1 MRADQKLN
9 YPPPPKMEPDGMLT
23 NGGDHHHHNLHQ
35 YAEKQQPQFR
45 QLHLDYDMNSKEN
58 NSQNKAEPQQASR
71 IPTGHMRRDRASL
84 RAKQRKDMEQA
95 RMQVRIQWFK
105 SKHFQKFD
113 PILLLFRNKDKIL
126 AEMKM
131 TMDLPKGHRHCPMGI
146 TRVKSQEMIHQLT
159 SGTYMIACDL

>member
-1 MRADQKLN
+1 MKFQFFFRPNLQRFSITDQSSADERNVSQDVTTYNYNDTQTLRADQKLN

-95 RMQVRIQWFK
+95 RMQVRIKWFK
-105 SKHFQKFD
+105 SKLNF
-113 PILLLFRNKDKIL
+113 
-126 AEMKM
+126 
-131 TMDLPKGHRHCPMGI
+131 
-146 TRVKSQEMIHQLT
+146 
-159 SGTYMIACDL
+159 